1 MNKKKKEIVLTSSS
15 ELLAKAKYLIFI
27 QHNNLNSYDWMKLK
41 GELSI
46 NNAQTKHLK
55 NAVTKKAIDNRLFQ
69 IQNILTGPTAIV
81 YSNDKKMYYKKSI
94 DILKRYT
101 NIEILC
107 TIIDNTIVHA
117 NQSEYLM
124 KLPTIEES
132 YLTINSLLTQN
143 ISNIQKTITNASG
156 LNLYNLMNAIH
167 N

>member
-1 MNKKKKEIVLTSSS
+1 M
-15 ELLAKAKYLIFI
+15 
-27 QHNNLNSYDWMKLK
+27 SY
-41 GELSI
+41 
-46 NNAQTKHLK
+46 
-55 NAVTKKAIDNRLFQ
+55 R
-69 IQNILTGPTAIV
+69 
-81 YSNDKKMYYKKSI
+81 KSI

-117 NQSEYLM
+117 YQSEYLM

-132 YLTINSLLTQN
+132 HLTINSLLIQN